1 MVEERDR
8 WYWHAGTL
16 GAHPATV
23 CFPKAIA
30 FDKGEGSFFTQFMR
44 RTTALSF
51 KNIRTPAMITS
62 VCEISLESKSSGKR
76 HIVPKISIAWSR
88 KMCERTISCYSRPVA
103 NGSLLLPAASRCSL
117 TTTPRNKTNK
127 KTWLPSVVP
136 SAQPLAASGSR
147 EYEFCSA
154 CIHLHLLH
162 LEVTILRYL
171 RGKSW
176 DLDTISVSCCN
187 AKIIIP
193 RH

>member
-62 VCEISLESKSSGKR
+62 VCEISLESKSSDKR

-88 KMCERTISCYSRPVA
+88 KFVKEPYHAVA
-103 NGSLLLPAASRCSL
+103 DLLLMVVSYYQRRPDV
-117 TTTPRNKTNK
+117 PR
-127 KTWLPSVVP
+127 
-136 SAQPLAASGSR
+136 
-147 EYEFCSA
+147 
-154 CIHLHLLH
+154 
-162 LEVTILRYL
+162 
-171 RGKSW
+171 
-176 DLDTISVSCCN
+176 
-187 AKIIIP
+187 P
-193 RH
+193 RHHVLRRIRRPDCHL